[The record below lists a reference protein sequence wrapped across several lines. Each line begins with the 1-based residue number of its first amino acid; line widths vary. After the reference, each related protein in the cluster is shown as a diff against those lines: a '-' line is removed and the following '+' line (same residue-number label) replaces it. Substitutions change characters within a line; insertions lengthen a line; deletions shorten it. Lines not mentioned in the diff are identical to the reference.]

1 MDIKYTDKDK
11 EKCRAEL
18 FKSSVNLLIKA
29 GIQAANICA
38 LILVDGEESQAR
50 DLENLEKF
58 GISRKNVWAISK
70 KWNNEARNLYYG
82 GHIIERE
89 LSEFLISDD
98 CPNFDFAYFD
108 FCKPLPNEPKEHHIA
123 VLYNLFER
131 SRLSQHS
138 ILALNFSIKAYFN
151 NWFYRDVLISYVSPD
166 YNMDK
171 EGPKMISYKALSSG
185 WNLLGNGLFHLQ
197 VTPGDLLLEQKCRIL
212 MCFMDAFVKDMAEVY
227 VPTKP
232 LRALASP
239 ELLAELEKFAHVYI
253 DGSKID
259 PRTLPQSEQW
269 MYKKR
274 RHLFGQLAQCADL
287 LEKLTTKIMKH
298 LSKYTGSVDELRS
311 IAVLTQFHNKNYE
324 LKNVYDLRLID
335 TLPYPKDA
343 FQMLPMVW
351 NVTRHDSIDSQSLWE
366 DTRNM
371 RETYEFLKEY
381 LKKR

>member
-1 MDIKYTDKDK
+1 MNIKYTDEDK
-11 EKCRAEL
+11 EKCRAGL

-38 LILVDGEESQAR
+38 LILVDGEELQAR
-50 DLENLEKF
+50 DLENLEKY
-58 GISRKNVWAISK
+58 GISRKNVWVISEQ
-70 KWNNEARNLYYG
+70 WSNDARNLHHG
-82 GHIIERE
+82 THIVESE
-89 LSEFLISDD
+89 LSEFLISND
-98 CPNFDFAYFD
+98 CPVFDFVYFD
-108 FCKPLPNEPKEHHIA
+108 FCKPFPNEPKEHHIA
-123 VLYNLFER
+123 VPYNLFER
-131 SRLSQHS
+131 ARLSQHS
-138 ILALNFSIKAYFN
+138 VLATNFSVKAYFN
-151 NWFYRDVLISYVSPD
+151 NDFYRDVLISYVSPD

-185 WNLLGNGLFHLQ
+185 WNLLGNGLFHLKI
-197 VTPGDLLLEQKCRIL
+197 TPGDLYLEQKCRIL
-212 MCFMDAFVKDMAEVY
+212 MCFMDAFVRDMVEVY

-232 LRALASP
+232 LRAIASP
-239 ELLAELEKFAHVYI
+239 DLLKELEEFVQVYI
-253 DGSKID
+253 DASKID
-259 PRTLPQSEQW
+259 PQTLPESDQW

-274 RHLFGQLAQCADL
+274 RSLSGQLAQCANL
-287 LEKLTTKIMKH
+287 LEKLATENMRD

-351 NVTRHDSIDSQSLWE
+351 SVTRHDSISSQSLWE

-371 RETYEFLKEY
+371 RETYEFLGIS
-381 LKKR
+381 LK